1 MLIDVRW
8 LQFIFEH
15 WGHQGSHHQPQAH
28 GATAG

>member
-15 WGHQGSHHQPQAH
+15 RNHPRARRPQQIN
-28 GATAG
+28 GGVSG